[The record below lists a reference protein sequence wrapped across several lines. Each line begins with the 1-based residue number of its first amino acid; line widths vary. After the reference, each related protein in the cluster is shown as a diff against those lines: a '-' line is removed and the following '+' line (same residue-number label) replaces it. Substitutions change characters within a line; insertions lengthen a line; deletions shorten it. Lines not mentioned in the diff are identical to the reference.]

1 MRFECKAWPRP
12 GLASLEV
19 PRFFG
24 NTRDLLQIERGK
36 VVTIKTFFL
45 PRVMA
50 DVALWLGPY
59 ISISSK
65 NVGRPL

>member
-24 NTRDLLQIERGK
+24 NTRDLLQIERERLSQSRH
-36 VVTIKTFFL
+36 FFF